1 MYPNSL
7 RNLIESFKL
16 LPGIGEKTAERM
28 AFFVLDLDDE
38 KADFFTNS
46 IKEAK
51 SKIKKCPICSNITED
66 EICSICASESRN
78 KDLLCV
84 VEDKKSIFLF
94 EKLGSYNG
102 YYHIIDNLIS
112 PLDGINP
119 EDIGLEK
126 LLKRIKENN
135 FKEVIIA
142 VKPSIEGETT
152 SLYIKKI
159 LEGLNIKVTRIAS
172 GIPIGADIEYI
183 DAITL
188 ERALNDRKEIE

>member
-28 AFFVLDLDDE
+28 AFFMLDLDDE

-135 FKEVIIA
+135 FKEIIIA